1 MDTEELMIEFLKQKQ
16 VITSLEKDILDT
28 RAPEIPLRR
37 KFCGTENYFKQYQ
50 LPKNRLESCGIT
62 QHCAETQGE
71 DHGGGSAIHSLL
83 SVSWTG
89 GARKRSDKAWP
100 ISWS

>member
-1 MDTEELMIEFLKQKQ
+1 MDTEELMIEAE
-16 VITSLEKDILDT
+16 TSDYLTGEGHSGYLS

>member
-28 RAPEIPLRR
+28 YHELQKFP
-37 KFCGTENYFKQYQ
+37 FCGTENYFKQYQ